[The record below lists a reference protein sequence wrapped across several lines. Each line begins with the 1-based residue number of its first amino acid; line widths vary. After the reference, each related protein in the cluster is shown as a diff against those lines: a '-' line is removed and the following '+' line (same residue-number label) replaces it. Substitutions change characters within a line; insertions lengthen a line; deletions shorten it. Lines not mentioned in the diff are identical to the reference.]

1 MGTACHCGMTLEHG
15 GPRAGCA
22 ECGTEVCPSCRH
34 EFDSTTYCRWCATTN
49 ALARP
54 A

>member
-1 MGTACHCGMTLEHG
+1 MGTACHCGMTLEQSG
-15 GPRAGCA
+15 RRTGCA
-22 ECGTEVCPSCRH
+22 ECGAEVCPSCRL
-34 EFDSTTYCRWCATTN
+34 EFGSTTYCRWCATTN

>member
-1 MGTACHCGMTLEHG
+1 MGTACHCGMTLDQSS
-15 GPRAGCA
+15 PRAGCA
-22 ECGTEVCPSCRH
+22 ECGTEVCPSCRL
-34 EFDSTTYCRWCATTN
+34 EFDRTTYCRWCATSN

>member
-1 MGTACHCGMTLEHG
+1 MGTACHCGMTLETT
-15 GPRAGCA
+15 GPHAGCV
-22 ECGTEVCPSCRH
+22 ECGTPVCPSCRL
-34 EFDSTTYCRWCATTN
+34 ELDSTTYCRWCATTR

>member
-1 MGTACHCGMTLEHG
+1 MGTACHCGMTLEHAG
-15 GPRAGCA
+15 SRAGCA
-22 ECGTEVCPSCRH
+22 ECGTEVCASCRL